1 MHRQEK
7 VDVLVVGARCAG
19 AAVAM
24 LTARRGLKVLAIDR
38 GSYGS
43 DMLSTHAL
51 MRGAV
56 MQLTRWGVLSR
67 IVELGTPAVRAT
79 SFYYGEEAVEV
90 GVQPSLG
97 LEALYAPRRT
107 VLDSTLVDAAQE
119 AGADIRHG
127 HRLTELVR
135 GSDGRVSGAV
145 ICDSEGGR
153 LEIEAGL
160 VIGADGVASAVAR
173 LVEAPFSRAA
183 QHASA
188 VIYGHWS
195 GLCASGY
202 HWYYRPGAS
211 AGVIPTNAG
220 MHCVFVAVPPAR
232 YRDEIRHDLTAGYR
246 RVLAEVSPNLAA
258 AIGDSQLESRLW
270 VFAGR
275 KGFLRQP
282 VGPGWALVG
291 DAGYFKDPL
300 TAHGIT
306 DAMRDAELVANAAID
321 GSEAAFADYAAVRD
335 DLSLPLFEA
344 TEAIAS
350 FAWDLDD
357 IKVLHRRLNKAMKRE
372 VEHLAGL
379 DAASG
384 ADARLSQHGCLSDA
398 IPARAIAPA
407 LAG

>member
-43 DMLSTHAL
+43 DTLSTHAL
-51 MRGAV
+51 MRGGV
-56 MQLTRWGVLSR
+56 MQLTRWGVLPR
-67 IVELGTPAVRAT
+67 ILELGTPAVHAT

-90 GVQPSLG
+90 AVQPSHG
-97 LEALYAPRRT
+97 VEALYAPRRT
-107 VLDSTLVDAAQE
+107 VLDSVLVDAAQE

-127 HRLTELVR
+127 HTLSELVR
-135 GSDGRVSGAV
+135 RPDGRVTGAV
-145 ICDSEGGR
+145 IRDSEGGR
-153 LEIEAGL
+153 LGIEAGL
-160 VIGADGVASAVAR
+160 VIGADGLGSAVAR
-173 LVEAPFSRAA
+173 LVEAPVLRAA

-195 GLCASGY
+195 GLRSAAY
-202 HWYYRPGAS
+202 DWHYRVGAS
-211 AGVIPTNAG
+211 VGVIPTNAE

-232 YRDEIRHDLTAGYR
+232 YRDEIRHDLSAGYR
-246 RVLAEVSPNLAA
+246 RVLAEVSPDLAA
-258 AIGDSQLESRLW
+258 AVADLQLESRLW

-306 DAMRDAELVANAAID
+306 DAMRDAELLANAAVD
-321 GSEAAFADYAAVRD
+321 GCEAAFADYAAVRNG
-335 DLSLPLFEA
+335 LSLPLFEA

-379 DAASG
+379 DVAWRASAARSPG
-384 ADARLSQHGCLSDA
+384 GCLPDLVA
-398 IPARAIAPA
+398 DRAPAPA
-407 LAG
+407 LTN